1 MVSEDLVI
9 KGNVAFLLHH
19 HHHHLLWSRPAAL
32 CEQPYE
38 EANMTENWQLWP
50 TTS

>member
-1 MVSEDLVI
+1 MVSGDLVI

-19 HHHHLLWSRPAAL
+19 YHLLWSRPAAL

-38 EANMTENWQLWP
+38 EANMTKN
-50 TTS
+50 